1 MVFPLYLAQRHYSA
15 TTVGLVLT
23 LGSVIGAG
31 LVAAVGVISDRI
43 GRRPVLLAV
52 GALGVLGALALA
64 ASTDLAVVILASG
77 LGGIG
82 RGGGAGSGGAFGP
95 FFPAEQPLLAASVP
109 ASERT
114 RAFGRL
120 GFIGVLAAAAGS
132 LVASVPTLLHD
143 SGLSYDDAYRVVFLI
158 GAVAA
163 AVVVAATIP
172 LREAHPSRLGRGRGA
187 GGGRSPEASP
197 EGGDGRSCAGGSG
210 EPGPAERQSAG
221 GSGEPGPA
229 GPQSPGGEG
238 DASRPA
244 GLSTRQLV
252 GRLGLTNALNGFGF
266 GFLGPLLTYWFH
278 VRFGAGPAEVGVL
291 YTVVNLV
298 SALPY
303 LGAHRLTDRLGAVRT
318 VVVTRTASVL
328 VLAGMAFMPTF
339 LLAGLLLNLRTVFNS
354 LGLPARQS
362 YAMGAAD
369 EERRGTVAALST
381 LPSALTSSVSP
392 VLGGAIMGTFVDIPV
407 VGAAIFM
414 GANTVAYYLAFRH
427 APLPGEGAARSRSAG
442 AAPGAGAEVAG
453 TEVAGTEIAGRSRRG
468 PRGA

>member
-163 AVVVAATIP
+163 AVVVAATLP

-187 GGGRSPEASP
+187 GGGRSPETSP
-197 EGGDGRSCAGGSG
+197 EDGDGRSCADGS
-210 EPGPAERQSAG
+210 R
-221 GSGEPGPA
+221 EPGPA
-229 GPQSPGGEG
+229 GPQGAGGEG

-328 VLAGMAFMPTF
+328 VLAGMAFMPSF

-442 AAPGAGAEVAG
+442 AAPGAG
-453 TEVAGTEIAGRSRRG
+453 TEVARTEIAGRSRSG